1 MAAVSL
7 CMIVKDEE
15 DVLGRCL
22 DSMKGLV
29 DEIVIVDTGSA
40 DRTKET
46 AALDT
51 DRIYDYPWVG
61 DFAAARNYAFEKGR
75 MDYLM
80 WMDADDVLP
89 PEEADRFIEMKE
101 QIADEDVIMMPYVT
115 AFDEKGRPV
124 FHYYRERIVRNH
136 AGFRFQGKVHEVIQ
150 PAGKII
156 YRDIRIEHRKLRVKP
171 GSGDRNLK
179 IYEKME
185 ENGEYFDSRALYYY
199 GRELVYHRK
208 YEKGAEVLSCFLT
221 RPDGWTENK
230 IDAARQLA
238 VCYYGMCEEQKAL
251 HSLLHALEYDVPRG
265 EICCDL
271 GRHFQDRGRYE
282 QAIYWYKQALH
293 AKKAPETGAFID
305 EDCYGF
311 LPAVSLCVCYDR
323 LGNRREA
330 EKYNELAGIYKPQS
344 PYYLS
349 NKKYFERKAE

>member
-1 MAAVSL
+1 M
-7 CMIVKDEE
+7 
-15 DVLGRCL
+15 
-22 DSMKGLV
+22 
-29 DEIVIVDTGSA
+29 
-40 DRTKET
+40 
-46 AALDT
+46 
-51 DRIYDYPWVG
+51 
-61 DFAAARNYAFEKGR
+61 
-75 MDYLM
+75 
-80 WMDADDVLP
+80 
-89 PEEADRFIEMKE
+89 
-101 QIADEDVIMMPYVT
+101 
-115 AFDEKGRPV
+115 
-124 FHYYRERIVRNH
+124 
-136 AGFRFQGKVHEVIQ
+136 
-150 PAGKII
+150 
-156 YRDIRIEHRKLRVKP
+156 
-171 GSGDRNLK
+171 
-179 IYEKME
+179 
-185 ENGEYFDSRALYYY
+185 
-199 GRELVYHRK
+199 YHRK